1 MRDDD
6 DDDDEYVMRNEEKG
20 TERVVA
26 GNEVLTGVGGSCFLF
41 LPRPHFEAN
50 TSIPRPFSTPPP
62 LPVLCLSLLSGSPEW
77 WAGLGRGLVV
87 GSR

>member
-20 TERVVA
+20 RERVVA

-41 LPRPHFEAN
+41 LPRPHF
-50 TSIPRPFSTPPP
+50 
-62 LPVLCLSLLSGSPEW
+62 
-77 WAGLGRGLVV
+77 
-87 GSR
+87 